1 MKRQAKLRA
10 QMAAPAE
17 RAVDDIERVLKEVG
31 SLGAAVVATPPAVS
45 VVSADDTI
53 IEVSE
58 QCRIATARTNV
69 PVRTGKSAM
78 DLLAMSRTC
87 GLGGPRPPQIQWM
100 NIRDAL
106 KMDTNGVVM
115 EMLQNS
121 PGRDVKAIPIDQT
134 QEDRHMMVIDDEY
147 RLTMVVITAKGTTY
161 FDVTTRVEMEDG
173 SDLTMSYGNHNLQ
186 VGFSGDRPATIGGK
200 AFNVHVMRF
209 KAGRPRNIFLAGS
222 TWNKKTVQEILGGRC
237 LDELMTVY
245 IVLSPPESREGGHND
260 NAILLSTCMN
270 DCSMEEHR
278 QAMKNAAHLHMFHV
292 QITAMSHGRYC
303 VTGRPCIHPVLPST
317 VLKSCHAENIAS
329 NNQSMQE
336 QARRTDPGG
345 RPLQAQFE
353 RPAHNLASVAFR
365 QLPGG
370 PVATLTEPG
379 LQVVSSDGT
388 VRSFCVRDVP
398 TQLTSMPCLG
408 MFLEIDSDISVGH
421 MLVSARMLSMLPI
434 TTDQALLFLSSCNP
448 GVRFKRQS
456 AEALIQ
462 QAGRMRVPLD
472 DCARDINVFG
482 QCIESIANLEALG
495 RPGETDLKMKAFEMQ
510 NCGYVLMAN
519 LVDVAS
525 NMSRDAW
532 NLERS
537 EISNDQIFARGVCQK
552 FEQIGQLL
560 TSNCTHVSGDIVSRM
575 NELHDLNPIAT
586 GMSPAAFMTALLQFF
601 TGVRPL
607 VRSGRYINLQLL
619 QIRIGMQAVFA
630 TFVQLVSMRRIA
642 FGTSETVVVGGVQ
655 IPIGAVAYKKLGV
668 LVSFANGKVLQ
679 PFYSGDEGKKV
690 DISPTGVKIDETDRY
705 MLWEHELPCVVGII
719 RKVTPT
725 HVEVDANG
733 GLTKVAL
740 PDYARSLIIDS
751 GCLDELFLG
760 CHVSRAYVGR
770 IEPSIHGAVYEKQQ
784 LHTAAE
790 FVDMQTRQSVKTAKL
805 KTSVPLSVT
814 TIRLAFKWED
824 VSMML
829 ADDVVRY
836 VHEKQVHVDQQ
847 AFKPRQPCLENG
859 QLVLPIVSVSSDLG
873 KIMTE
878 IDADW
883 NTAVYTFKESMPKNS
898 NLLQLA
904 GILAAVALHPHLSS
918 YGRRSVG
925 FMCLAMLQGGG
936 SSAASALQALLTE
949 SSSLQAKHSRSLMA
963 FANANAPFD
972 GMILVLMR
980 LAAVMH
986 GGTGGII
993 QTLANVRDH
1002 AESDVTMRQEE
1013 LQRLI
1018 MRMPDSSSGTVAADL
1033 CMNCRSVV
1041 KCDNS
1046 MRSSNLCEM
1055 RSIKTIFKDSV
1066 MCSHVDCSR
1075 LCCPCTAVG
1084 TRCWQ
1089 HAELDIRKH
1098 VDEPELWRSWMAQG
1112 PTSNIEPGC
1121 LITMFTFDE
1130 PDEVCHLMSL
1140 ALVIAIYNGHA
1151 LLCYV
1156 DNCVPSIEGY
1166 NAETALSVRKM
1177 IETGNY
1183 PEVHIDM
1190 QATISEAWRKGGYWR
1205 LGRKKLRLARCVSR
1219 GKINIDVF
1227 DDVVKIFD
1235 VFKKAENTD
1244 YEEKMK
1250 IRMQMNRDIF
1260 STLQGTAEDRLELL
1274 RISAPK
1280 DPARNC
1286 ELESKIAE
1294 ARLKLKNVTQRQAY
1308 VTQLTLSDMHIE
1320 SPSACQY
1327 LCPITHEPCKNP
1339 VITADGHTYDEE
1351 AILQWFE
1358 HNNTSPLTGREL
1370 PNLNLIPNYALK

>member
-10 QMAAPAE
+10 QMATPVGREAE
-17 RAVDDIERVLKEVG
+17 DIERVLKDVG

-45 VVSADDTI
+45 VISADDTI

-69 PVRTGKSAM
+69 PVRTCKSAM

-100 NIRDAL
+100 SVRDAL
-106 KMDTNGVVM
+106 KTDANGVVM
-115 EMLQNS
+115 EMLQNA

-173 SDLTMSYGNHNLQ
+173 SDLTMSYGNHSHQ
-186 VGFSGDRPATIGGK
+186 VGFSGDRPAAIGGK

-209 KAGRPRNIFLAGS
+209 KAGLPRNIFLAGS
-222 TWNKKTVQEILGGRC
+222 TWNKKTVQEILGGRS

-245 IVLSPPESREGGHND
+245 IVLSPPESRETGHND
-260 NAILLSTCMN
+260 DAILLSTCMN

-278 QAMKNAAHLHMFHV
+278 QAMQNAAHLHMFHV
-292 QITAMSHGRYC
+292 QITGMSHGRYC

-317 VLKSCHAENIAS
+317 VLKSCHGENIAS
-329 NNQSMQE
+329 NKQSMQE

-365 QLPGG
+365 QLPSG
-370 PVATLTEPG
+370 PVATIVEPG
-379 LQVVSSDGT
+379 LQVVSSEGT
-388 VRSFCVRDVP
+388 VRFFCVREVP

-408 MFLEIDSDISVGH
+408 IYLEIDSNISVGH
-421 MLVSARMLSMLPI
+421 MLVSAKMVSMLPI
-434 TTDQALLFLSSCNP
+434 TIDQALLFLCSCNP
-448 GVRFKRQS
+448 GAQFKRQS

-472 DCARDINVFG
+472 NCARDINVLG

-495 RPGETDLKMKAFEMQ
+495 KLDETDLKMKAFEMQ

-525 NMSRDAW
+525 NMSRDEW

-537 EISNDQIFARGVCQK
+537 EISNDQVFARGVCLK

-560 TSNCTHVSGDIVSRM
+560 MSNCPHVSGDIVAQM
-575 NELHDLNPIAT
+575 NELHDLNPLAT
-586 GMSPAAFMTALLQFF
+586 RMSPAAFMTALFQFF
-601 TGVRPL
+601 TGVRAL
-607 VRSGRYINLQLL
+607 VRSGVYINLQLL

-630 TFVQLVSMRRIA
+630 TFVQLVSTKRIV
-642 FGTSETVVVGGVQ
+642 FGNSETAVVGGVQ
-655 IPIGAVAYKKLGV
+655 IPIGAVAYKKLNV

-679 PFYSGDEGKKV
+679 PFHSGDEGKKV
-690 DISPTGVKIDETDRY
+690 DIGPTGVRIDETDRY
-705 MLWEHELPCVVGII
+705 MRWEHMPSCVVGTI
-719 RKVTPT
+719 RKVTQT

-733 GLTKVAL
+733 FLTKVAL
-740 PDYARSLIIDS
+740 PDYTRSLIIDS
-751 GCLDELFLG
+751 CCLDELLFG

-770 IEPSIHGAVYEKQQ
+770 IEPSIHGAVYERQQ

-805 KTSVPLSVT
+805 KTSIALSVT
-814 TIRLAFKWED
+814 TISLGFNWQD
-824 VSMML
+824 VSAL
-829 ADDVVRY
+829 IADDLVKY
-836 VHEKQVHVDQQ
+836 VHAKQMRVDQR
-847 AFKPRQPCLENG
+847 AFKPRQPCLDNG
-859 QLVLPIVSVSSDLG
+859 QLVLPIVSISSDLG

-883 NTAVYTFKESMPKNS
+883 NTAVYTFKESMPKSS

-904 GILAAVALHPHLSS
+904 GTLAAVALHPDLSS
-918 YGRRSVG
+918 YGRMSVG
-925 FMCLAMLQGGG
+925 FMCLATLQGGG
-936 SSAASALQALLTE
+936 SPAASALQALLTE

-972 GMILVLMR
+972 GLILVIMK

-986 GGTGGII
+986 GGTGDISG
-993 QTLANVRDH
+993 TLANVRDH
-1002 AESDVTMRQEE
+1002 AESDVTMREEE

-1018 MRMPDSSSGTVAADL
+1018 MRMPESLSGTLAADL
-1033 CMNCRSVV
+1033 CLNCRCVV
-1041 KCDNS
+1041 KCDDS
-1046 MRSSNLCEM
+1046 LRSSNLCEM

-1089 HAELDIRKH
+1089 HAELDIKKH
-1098 VDEPELWRSWMAQG
+1098 IDEPELWRAWMAQG
-1112 PTSNIEPGC
+1112 PTSDIEPGC

-1140 ALVIAIYNGHA
+1140 ALVIAICNGHA

-1156 DNCVPSIEGY
+1156 DNCVPSIAGY
-1166 NAETALSVRKM
+1166 NADTAASIRKM
-1177 IETGNY
+1177 IETGDY

-1205 LGRKKLRLARCVSR
+1205 LGRKKLKLARCVSQ
-1219 GKINIDVF
+1219 GKINIKVF
-1227 DDVVKIFD
+1227 NDVVKTFD
-1235 VFKKAENTD
+1235 VFKKTENTD

-1250 IRMQMNRDIF
+1250 IRMQMNKDIF
-1260 STLQGTAEDRLELL
+1260 STLRGTAEDRLELL

-1280 DPARNC
+1280 DPARDS
-1286 ELESKIAE
+1286 ELEAKIAE

-1308 VTQLTLSDMHIE
+1308 VMQLTLSKVHIE
-1320 SPSACQY
+1320 SPNTCY